1 MIRVDG
7 IRSELKLRLEKVKE
21 SLRSHD
27 EDWCKN
33 ENELLR
39 KWTARISATSKSL
52 IYLRLLCYCTL

>member
-27 EDWCKN
+27 EVGAKTKMNSCAN
-33 ENELLR
+33 GLR
-39 KWTARISATSKSL
+39 VSAPPQNL
-52 IYLRLLCYCTL
+52 